1 MELGGSDDMS
11 VNNDVRIIG
20 NISTDIFPRQL
31 DNGMNICWFKVA
43 TDRRSKNGGT
53 DFIPVKCWNGLADTV
68 VQYMSKGKLVAVT
81 GELRSNRRDNGD
93 GSFTDYYEVSAN
105 EVKFLSP
112 RDGQTD
118 QPEAASTDTPEPA
131 AEAVSDDDIP
141 F

>member
-1 MELGGSDDMS
+1 MEHGGSDTMS
-11 VNNDVRIIG
+11 NVSNDVTLIG

-43 TDRRSKNGGT
+43 VEKKKKNGGA

-68 VQYMSKGKLVAVT
+68 VKYMAKGKLVAVS
-81 GELRSNRRDNGD
+81 GEIRTNRRDEGD
-93 GSFTDYYEVSAN
+93 GKFTDYFEVSAS

-112 RDGQTD
+112 RDAGSD
-118 QPEAASTDTPEPA
+118 QPESATTDTPEPA
-131 AEAVSDDDIP
+131 ATPSDDDIP